1 MLRQEAETAKQEVE
15 EEKKLLTALAKRR
28 KQHQPTNSGFRVAGF
43 SLHNP

>member
-15 EEKKLLTALAKRR
+15 EEKKIVNCIGKKKKTT
-28 KQHQPTNSGFRVAGF
+28 PTNSGFRVAGF